1 MYADSAGVRMPERK
15 SEKELRSENQRLRAR
30 LEEAEEALRAIRN
43 GEVDALV
50 LPGPMGQEVYTLQ
63 TADHAYRALVEEMQ
77 EGAAVIADD
86 GSTVYANLRFATM
99 LGEPLESVMGREF
112 IQWVTPDDRQRVTA
126 TFTEAKTGRGRG
138 EFAFQRKD
146 GSTVRVYLSANR
158 FLMDGRPSLSVLATD
173 LTDQKRIEEVVAADR
188 AKTRFLAMLSHELRT
203 PLNPVMAQVQ
213 LMERDE
219 SLSPEQLEAVAMIRR
234 NVEMEV
240 RLIDDLLDLTKVSQG
255 KVQLHKQVVDAH
267 AAVRAAIEIN
277 QPDIALKEIQVSL
290 SLNAQRCHIW
300 ADPAR
305 IQQILWNLIKNAVK
319 FTPQSGWIKITS
331 SHDNGHLQIAV
342 SDSGI
347 GIQPEAL
354 SSLFNAFEQADT
366 SITRRFGGLG
376 LGLTISRALAEMHGG
391 VMSAASAGTGQGA
404 TFTLTLSTVDAPLPS
419 SPIEPGI
426 TQKSGVS
433 CRILLVEDHV
443 DTARV
448 MTSLLR
454 KMGYQVDVAGTVREA
469 LEVALRVPFQLL
481 ISDIGLPDG
490 SGMEIMTRLR
500 DKPGLAGIALS
511 GFGQDDDFKQSQEA
525 GFKAH
530 LVKPVDM
537 RKLQE
542 AIQAALG

>member
-1 MYADSAGVRMPERK
+1 MPERTK
-15 SEKELRSENQRLRAR
+15 SERELRAENQALRAR
-30 LEEAEEALRAIRN
+30 LEEAEEGLRAIRN

-50 LPGPMGQEVYTLQ
+50 LPGPDGHKVYTLR

-77 EGAAVIADD
+77 ESAVVIADD
-86 GSTVYANLRFATM
+86 GSTVYANLRFAQM
-99 LGEPLESVMGREF
+99 LQQPLENVMGCDF
-112 IQWVTPDDRQRVTA
+112 MQWVIPSERERLSA
-126 TFTEAKTGRGRG
+126 MFAEAKSGRGRG
-138 EFAFQRKD
+138 EFVLQTKD
-146 GSTVRVYLSANR
+146 GSKVPVYLSANR
-158 FLMDGRPSLSVLATD
+158 FLMEGRPSLSVLATD

-219 SLSPEQLEAVAMIRR
+219 SLTEELRESVAMIRR

-255 KVQLHKQVVDAH
+255 KVQLHKQVIDAH
-267 AAVRAAIEIN
+267 AAVRAATQINEPEIAAK
-277 QPDIALKEIQVSL
+277 QLRVSL
-290 SLNAQRCHIW
+290 SLAAEQYHIW

-319 FTPQSGWIKITS
+319 FTPQSGWIKVS
-331 SHDNGHLQIAV
+331 STNRNGHLQIAV

-347 GIQPEAL
+347 GIQAEAL
-354 SSLFNAFEQADT
+354 GGLFNAFEQADT

-391 VMSAASAGTGQGA
+391 TMSAASAGAGQGA
-404 TFTLTLSTVDAPLPS
+404 TFTLTLSTVPAPAPASTPKQHDAPQRSDL
-419 SPIEPGI
+419 
-426 TQKSGVS
+426 S

-448 MTSLLR
+448 MASLLR
-454 KMGYQVDVAGTVREA
+454 KMGYTVHTVGSVREA
-469 LEVALRVPFQLL
+469 LEAAQHEPFELL

-490 SGMEIMTRLR
+490 SGVEIMTHFRH
-500 DKPGLAGIALS
+500 KPGVAGIALS
-511 GFGQDDDFKQSQEA
+511 GFGHDDDFRQSHEA

-530 LVKPVDM
+530 LVKPIDI

-542 AIQAALG
+542 AIQAAMT